1 MLGKMLKKMVV
12 ATALILTMLAAGA
25 LQNALA
31 QDPGAPK
38 AVSPAEKTLTAY
50 RLDFSLNEL
59 EDGKKINSRQ
69 YSMNIAGGESND
81 FKIGTRV
88 PVDTNTEKGEFQ
100 YLDVGTSIWCE
111 LRYDRGDLLL
121 VVRADASNFA
131 PIPAGSQEHASRPV
145 IRQVKMNA
153 STNVALLNKPTVIG
167 GADDPNSKR
176 QFQLEVMATKLK

>member
-1 MLGKMLKKMVV
+1 MFKKMVMT
-12 ATALILTMLAAGA
+12 TAIGLTMLAAGA
-25 LQNALA
+25 LPHVAA
-31 QDPGAPK
+31 QESGAAK
-38 AVSPAEKTLTAY
+38 TASPAENTLTAY

-69 YSMNIAGGESND
+69 YSMNIVGNESNE

-88 PVDTNTEKGEFQ
+88 PVDTGKEGEYQF
-100 YLDVGTSIWCE
+100 LDVGTNLWCQ
-111 LRYDRGDLLL
+111 LRYYGGDLLL

-131 PIPAGSQEHASRPV
+131 PTPAGSQEHASRPV
-145 IRQVKMNA
+145 IRQIKINA

-167 GADDPNSKR
+167 SADDPNSKR